1 MKKWFWGVLTGMALM
16 SFLLVAASFVG
27 WYVQSRPPTVSPNT
41 YLVVE
46 VRGELPEQNPPDIPG
61 QLLGG
66 GGPTTFVPLV
76 RNIEKAGADSRV
88 TGILLKP
95 SGVRAGWAKLEQLR
109 SSLEQFQKRGKKV
122 IALLETGGTKEY
134 FLATVADR
142 VVLSPAGVL
151 DLKGMRAEV
160 SFFKDA
166 LGKIG
171 VQADLEHI
179 GRYKNFSDQFTDNRM
194 SDAFREATTSM
205 LDSVY
210 GNFIQTV
217 SMARDRSADEMRNQ
231 LEQEGPFEADR
242 ALEVGLVDELAYE
255 DQVWKKIE
263 DEAPEPK
270 PEKMEMRAYRRVPR
284 SDAGLAEGERIA
296 IVYAVGN
303 ITSGEDEFD
312 PGFGG

>member
-16 SFLLVAASFVG
+16 SFLLVAASILG
-27 WYVQSRPPTVSPNT
+27 WYFQQRPPSVSPNT
-41 YLVVE
+41 YLVLE

-66 GGPTTFVPLV
+66 GGPATFIPLL
-76 RNIEKAGADSRV
+76 RNIEKAGADSRIA
-88 TGILLKP
+88 GLLLKP

-109 SSLEQFQKRGKKV
+109 SSLEQFRQRGKKV
-122 IALLETGGTKEY
+122 IALLDQGGTKEY
-134 FLATVADR
+134 FLATVADQ

-160 SFFKDA
+160 SFFKDM
-166 LGKIG
+166 LGKLG

-194 SDAFREATTSM
+194 SNAFREATTSM

-217 SMARDRSADEMRNQ
+217 AMARDRGADEMRNQ
-231 LEQEGPFEADR
+231 FEQEGPFDAAR
-242 ALEVGLVDELAYE
+242 ALDVGLVDELAY
-255 DQVWKKIE
+255 
-263 DEAPEPK
+263 
-270 PEKMEMRAYRRVPR
+270 
-284 SDAGLAEGERIA
+284 
-296 IVYAVGN
+296 
-303 ITSGEDEFD
+303 
-312 PGFGG
+312 